1 MRVKHT
7 NPAVITTIK
16 WTEDEKDIFIA
27 ALGEVINDYACIG
40 KMPEEVE
47 ELFITFLEEF

>member
-27 ALGEVINDYACIG
+27 ALGEVINDDACTDN
-40 KMPEEVE
+40 MPEEVE

>member
-16 WTEDEKDIFIA
+16 WTEDEKDVFIA
-27 ALGEVINDYACIG
+27 VLGEVMNNDACTDN
-40 KMPEEVE
+40 MPEEVE